1 MSIDYEQ
8 LRALVQEA
16 MFPNGGINTP
26 SAPVGVPQR
35 MPAADTDAKE
45 QDMGD
50 PEANEKYDVAL
61 AAREATE
68 KLVVALDKPIYDNAY
83 EYAFKA
89 SACLRK
95 VLNSL
100 EESGAHPMPTQ
111 RVVAPPANQ
120 QRYNGAGGGDY
131 GGGAVGGF
139 IGDAFGGLEE
149 AATLSDEQA
158 SNVLSVVNLYME
170 LSDDEREGF
179 HDAINKEN
187 GAGPV
192 EE

>member
-16 MFPNGGINTP
+16 MFTGGGINEP
-26 SAPVGVPQR
+26 SYPEAIPAR

-68 KLVVALDKPIYDNAY
+68 KLVVALDEPIYDNAY
-83 EYAFKA
+83 EFAFKA

-111 RVVAPPANQ
+111 RVVAPPAKMQ
-120 QRYNGAGGGDY
+120 KYAGSVPYQGALAYGANGVAAGMIEEQELADIDPKVKMAIEAYESIKGDEALMKQFHAY
-131 GGGAVGGF
+131 LA
-139 IGDAFGGLEE
+139 GDK
-149 AATLSDEQA
+149 
-158 SNVLSVVNLYME
+158 
-170 LSDDEREGF
+170 EG
-179 HDAINKEN
+179 
-187 GAGPV
+187 
-192 EE
+192 